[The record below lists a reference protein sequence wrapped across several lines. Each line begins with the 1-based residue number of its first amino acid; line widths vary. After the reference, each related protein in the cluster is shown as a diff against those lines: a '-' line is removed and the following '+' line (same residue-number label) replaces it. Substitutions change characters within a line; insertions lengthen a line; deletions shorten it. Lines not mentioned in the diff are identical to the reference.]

1 MDVMKSLEIW
11 WELNTPRISLLFSQQ
26 VLRSYAN
33 TSQTQ
38 VSMPMH
44 ECVQLAQAAAA
55 SLRPGGNL
63 LSMSSGAAGGRAAR
77 RACRIET
84 DDERRAVGKCFSE
97 GAAFLLLL

>member
-1 MDVMKSLEIW
+1 MCIDRD
-11 WELNTPRISLLFSQQ
+11 RISLLFSRE
-26 VLRSYAN
+26 VLRALLPRY
-33 TSQTQ
+33 SQTQ